1 MGAFE
6 AVARKVFLLILINAV
21 VLNLGERTVKWKSVA
36 FPWAFFHALNL
47 ILILKPFNSLV
58 SDTTG
63 TQ

>member
-6 AVARKVFLLILINAV
+6 AVTREVFLSILIYAV
-21 VLNLGERTVKWKSVA
+21 VLNLGERTVKWKNAA
-36 FPWAFFHALNL
+36 FPWAFFHGINS
-47 ILILKPFNSLV
+47 ILILKPFNSLL